1 MSRSGSLDVV
11 KECSEYKGLA
21 GDHCTITVSNVDG
34 IDPGARV
41 VYASAAGAGSLDS
54 DIVLEAGPG
63 NSATGHVL
71 LDLGA
76 GTGTITFSGGTGKL
90 AGFEAEAAVSAD
102 AEGLWHWNGT
112 YSFSEMDSP
121 VATGA

>member
-1 MSRSGSLDVV
+1 MGRTGSLDLT

-34 IDPGARV
+34 IEPGAPV
-41 VYASAAGAGSLDS
+41 VYASGAGEGSLDS
-54 DIVLEAGPG
+54 DIVLEAGEG
-63 NSATGHVL
+63 SSATGHGS

-90 AGFEAEAAVSAD
+90 AGFEATAAVSAD
-102 AEGLWHWNGT
+102 AEGLWHWHGT

>member
-1 MSRSGSLDVV
+1 MSRSGPLELS
-11 KECSEYKGLA
+11 KECSEYAGLA
-21 GDHCTITVSNVDG
+21 GDHCTITVSN
-34 IDPGARV
+34 IDAIQPGARV
-41 VYASAAGAGSLDS
+41 VYASDSGADSLDS

-63 NSATGHVL
+63 NSATGHVT

-76 GTGTITFSGGTGKL
+76 GTGSITFSGGTGSL
-90 AGFEAEAAVSAD
+90 AGFEAEAVVSTD
-102 AEGLWHWNGT
+102 AEGLWHWHGT

>member
-1 MSRSGSLDVV
+1 MSRSGSLDVA

-21 GDHCTITVSNVDG
+21 GDHCTITVSNVDA

>member
-1 MSRSGSLDVV
+1 MGRSGSLDLT

-41 VYASAAGAGSLDS
+41 VYASGAGDGSLDS
-54 DIVLEAGPG
+54 DIVLEAGEG
-63 NSATGHVL
+63 NSATGHVN

-76 GTGTITFSGGTGKL
+76 GTGTISFSGGTGTL
-90 AGFEAEAAVSAD
+90 AGFEAQAAVSAD
-102 AEGLWHWNGT
+102 AEGLWHWHGT
-112 YSFSEMDSP
+112 YSFSEMESA

>member
-1 MSRSGSLDVV
+1 MSRSGSLDVA

-21 GDHCTITVSNVDG
+21 GDHCTITVSNIDA

-41 VYASAAGAGSLDS
+41 VYASAAGDGSLDS
-54 DIVLEAGPG
+54 DIVLENGPG
-63 NSATGHVL
+63 NTATGHVF
-71 LDLGA
+71 LDLAA

-90 AGFEAEAAVSAD
+90 AGFEAQAAVSSD

>member
-1 MSRSGSLDVV
+1 MSRSGSLDVA

-54 DIVLEAGPG
+54 DIVLEAGDG

-76 GTGTITFSGGTGKL
+76 GTGTISFSGGTGKL

-102 AEGLWHWNGT
+102 AEGLWHWKGT
-112 YSFSEMDSP
+112 YSFSETDSP

>member
-1 MSRSGSLDVV
+1 MGRTGSLDLT
-11 KECSEYKGLA
+11 KECSEYKGMA

-34 IDPGARV
+34 IEPGAQV
-41 VYASAAGAGSLDS
+41 VYASGAGEGSLDS
-54 DIVLEAGPG
+54 DIVLEAGEG
-63 NSATGHVL
+63 SSARGHVN
-71 LDLGA
+71 LDLGG

-90 AGFEAEAAVSAD
+90 AGFEATAAVSAD
-102 AEGLWHWNGT
+102 AEGLWHWHGT